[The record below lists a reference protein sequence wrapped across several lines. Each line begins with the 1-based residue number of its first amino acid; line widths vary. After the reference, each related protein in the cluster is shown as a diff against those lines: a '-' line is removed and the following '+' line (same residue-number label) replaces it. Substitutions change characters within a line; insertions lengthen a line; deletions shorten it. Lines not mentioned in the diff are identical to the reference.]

1 MTLAVDML
9 DRRVQSGDH
18 VGAARLLLHISE
30 EERLAYFKT
39 VEAAVKGADP
49 RVWWRAEVNPAP
61 AYALAVIGTAPSVA
75 KAATLLNHRSLR
87 DRWRLIPVDHFLA
100 IARARKLDWLGD
112 LGTRLTR
119 RLPTRT
125 NFDTGEWSVLAS
137 IMRAGGVEPPVTEGI
152 VHGWLLA
159 LLRSRGDRGRERPPL
174 NVRMRED
181 PYLDLLLPA
190 VFEMDGLGADITH
203 SSWGEPEGPPS
214 PAHHFPTAVVSLVA
228 EGRLERKDI
237 LTALVDRL
245 VRGDKPNALRPFVL
259 LHDELAPTVDEIA
272 GHALDYA
279 RMLADSAGPVATLA
293 QRALR
298 TLDDAGRLDRETLLD
313 TSATVL
319 LRKEKTLVKAQISW
333 LEKVARREPG
343 RAGEVFETIAVAFGH
358 PALELQERALTL
370 IGKQAPRLGPEL
382 LARLADAAQVL
393 TGDLPARAA
402 ELFGVATPEA
412 GSTGV
417 PSLPPPAGPAQMP
430 PPIATAAELAEE
442 VVALLHEQSGVRWE
456 RVLAALVALH
466 ARDGRDTL
474 ATALTPVMKRYPG
487 WFAESQWNSGS
498 PFVCLATAIRMVIDA
513 PRHDSTH
520 QRLYSAV
527 RVAWQEGRRGGVD
540 SKLSDRPDGVLALR
554 AAEVAVHLNGSM
566 MPMLVATPTRVN
578 GSLDPAAL
586 LERLSRADAEGW
598 QPWPFDLEQALLRL
612 PRAPVPPEVAAG
624 AAALAS
630 AAGRQ
635 FAQWLAS
642 GGLPDPVSE
651 PFTQFGDRRAH
662 GGYTW
667 DAPVPRRLAARLRPS
682 RDGGL
687 RLERQLL
694 TLDPFKYPVYM
705 PDDFKGAEEVLA
717 MVLPHHREVA
727 AAWALGEVASAADQG
742 QKGPGRL
749 LPLLADGTGPIGP
762 AMATALAYTFGAKH
776 EPDRAAAVDAFLT
789 LAATAVSP
797 TADDPTATTALTAEG
812 LAVTASLTAD
822 DPTATTAPSADGPT
836 AAASSA
842 GGPATTAPTAQG
854 LTATTASGAEGPA
867 TAGSSAAQGPTAT
880 EGRTAAGR
888 PGAAGRGATFAGA
901 VGAVLG
907 DLCSDGTVK
916 LSRVV
921 PGLADAHRA
930 GASVAVW
937 ELLTAALPELLA
949 AKPRSLPDL
958 LELASQVA
966 VTISARGEI
975 PGLAA
980 EAARPGSARLTQEA
994 KRLRSLL
1001 TP

>member
-1 MTLAVDML
+1 MRLAWEWL
-9 DRRVQSGDH
+9 DRQARSGNH
-18 VGAARLLLHISE
+18 AVMARLLLQASE
-30 EERLAYFKT
+30 EERLALARA
-39 VEAAVKGADP
+39 VEAGIKGADP
-49 RVWWRAEVNPAP
+49 DLWWRSGTNPAP
-61 AYALAVIGTAPSVA
+61 GYALAVIGTAPSAA
-75 KAATLLNHRSLR
+75 KAATLLMRRELR
-87 DRWRLIPVDHFLA
+87 ARWRMIPVDRFLA
-100 IARARKLDWLGD
+100 IALARELDWLGD
-112 LGTRLTR
+112 LGTRLSR
-119 RLPTRT
+119 RLPTR
-125 NFDTGEWSVLAS
+125 NNWNSGEWVFTTSV
-137 IMRAGGVEPPVTEGI
+137 MRAGGVEPPVTEGI
-152 VHGWLLA
+152 VHGWLLS
-159 LLRSRGDRGRERPPL
+159 LLRSYGDRGQKRPPL
-174 NVRMRED
+174 NERMRDD

-190 VFEMDGLGADITH
+190 VFEFDGFGADIAH
-203 SSWGEPEGPPS
+203 SSWGEPDGPDA
-214 PAHHFPTAVVSLVA
+214 AHHFHSAVVSLVA
-228 EGRLERKDI
+228 EGRLERKEI
-237 LTALVDRL
+237 LAAVVDRL

-279 RMLADSAGPVATLA
+279 RMLAEGAGPVATLS

-298 TLDDAGRLDRETLLD
+298 TLDDAGRLDLETLLD
-313 TSATVL
+313 AGATAL
-319 LRKEKTLVKAQISW
+319 LRREKTLVKAQISW

-358 PALELQERALTL
+358 PALDIQERALTL
-370 IGKQAPRLGPEL
+370 IGRQVPRLGPEL

-393 TGDLPARAA
+393 AGDLPARAA
-402 ELFGVATPEA
+402 ELFGGAAPVA

-417 PSLPPPAGPAQMP
+417 PSLPPPAEPAPMP

-456 RVLAALVALH
+456 RVLAALVTLH
-466 ARDGRDTL
+466 AADGRGAL
-474 ATALTPVMKRYPG
+474 ATALRPVMERYPG
-487 WFAESQWNSGS
+487 WFSESRWNSGS

-520 QRLYSAV
+520 QRLHSAV
-527 RVAWQEGRRGGVD
+527 RVAWQEGRRGGVN

-566 MPMLVATPTRVN
+566 MPMLIATPTRVN
-578 GSLDPAAL
+578 GSLDPAVL
-586 LERLSRADAEGW
+586 LERLSRAEAEGW

-612 PRAPVPPEVAAG
+612 PRTPVPAEVTAG
-624 AAALAS
+624 AAALTS

-651 PFTQFGDRRAH
+651 PFTQFGDRKAN
-662 GGYTW
+662 GSYTW

-727 AAWALGEVASAADQG
+727 AAWALGEVASMADQD
-742 QKGPGRL
+742 QKGTGRL

-762 AMATALAYTFGAKH
+762 AMVTTLAYTFGAKQ

-789 LAATAVSP
+789 LAAAV
-797 TADDPTATTALTAEG
+797 
-812 LAVTASLTAD
+812 
-822 DPTATTAPSADGPT
+822 
-836 AAASSA
+836 
-842 GGPATTAPTAQG
+842 
-854 LTATTASGAEGPA
+854 GA
-867 TAGSSAAQGPTAT
+867 
-880 EGRTAAGR
+880 
-888 PGAAGRGATFAGA
+888 PGAAGSGATFAGS

-916 LSRVV
+916 LSRVI

-958 LELASQVA
+958 LELATQVA
-966 VTISARGEI
+966 VAIGARGEI

-980 EAARPGSARLTQEA
+980 EAARPGSSRLAQET